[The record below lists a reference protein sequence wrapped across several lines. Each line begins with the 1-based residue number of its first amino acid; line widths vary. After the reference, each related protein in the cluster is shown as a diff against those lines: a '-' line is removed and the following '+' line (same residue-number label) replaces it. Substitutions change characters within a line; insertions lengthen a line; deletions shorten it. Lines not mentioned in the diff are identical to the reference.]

1 MDDKRDVRNFP
12 KTLRKG
18 KSLLIEVGDGLYI
31 QVNYFEYRNRYS
43 YSVFSATAEDPETWI
58 HNITNNSKET
68 FESEVTFIKS
78 IYNLL
83 PMWLEYEIVM
93 FPYPGGHVLSRE
105 EVYEERDNQKAKEAV
120 S

>member
-1 MDDKRDVRNFP
+1 MDDKRDVRNYP

-43 YSVFSATAEDPETWI
+43 YSVFSATAEDQETWI

-93 FPYPGGHVLSRE
+93 FPFPDGLVLSRE
-105 EVYEERDNQKAKEAV
+105 EVYEERDKQKAKEAV